1 MSTRVYSVNRSEE
14 RIPLEVLVQ
23 IAGNADAP
31 GVETTFTENVSPR
44 GARVISLRRWH
55 TNERLTLS
63 RTAGQFRAVTRV
75 TYCQPLRGEGF
86 AIGLEILEPTG
97 TWVIDVAAA

>member
-1 MSTRVYSVNRSEE
+1 MNTQIYSVHRCEE
-14 RIPLEVLVQ
+14 RVPLEVLVK
-23 IAGNADAP
+23 IAGNADSP
-31 GVETTFTENVSPR
+31 GIETTFTENVSLR
-44 GARVISLRRWH
+44 GARVITSRRWH
-55 TNERLTLS
+55 QHDRLTLS
-63 RTAGQFRAVTRV
+63 RTAGQFRAVARV